1 MTVFA
6 PFRFAPIHRRVYF
19 PAWAGLVSHD
29 APFKDGL
36 SGEIDLEIEAMSPLL
51 VGGRRRKPTDQQP
64 GEVWPVQL
72 PDGTYVLPGETL
84 QGLARAALSVAAFGR
99 LGPWVEKKRFGIRD
113 LNISAKPF
121 YQGRLTNVAG
131 RNPVSVTPKVMTGWL
146 RRVDN
151 GGFELKRCAH
161 ARIEYAD
168 LVLPTTV
175 PAGPVPVEPR
185 RGDYPNNDE
194 GFKGAKALYQVDYKN
209 CRAWSKKSDVTER
222 YGWVPPGAL
231 TGHTFYVDR
240 QPPNDGYRHQRDT
253 LRIFYKRASLAPQHN
268 RLPVTNGRIVLTGNT
283 SDPPRDRQD
292 SSKHFEFLFYN
303 EQPAEPLPNFEEK
316 FQEFLSIHQPEDG
329 RKINPNWEFF
339 KNTGYPGEGAFEPKQ
354 KDAYPGGW
362 MPIFY
367 LPDDK
372 GGIDSFGLAFMFKL
386 AHQFNTHD
394 MLRNSSPDH
403 LDADDGEIDLP
414 SLIFGVK
421 AGEKGG
427 LKRRAAF
434 DLARA
439 ALPKNGKVEK
449 TTKPTVLLGPKPSY
463 YPLYVRQPATTPE
476 GELPRGAPYA
486 TYTPL
491 DGSNYKTEHKQPEL
505 AGVKIWPAASG
516 DACNFPSLPTAD
528 EANNKVKLHLHA
540 LPKGTKFTTTL
551 RFHNLRPMELGAVLW
566 ALTCGDSQALNGG
579 DSRLRLRIGM
589 GKPYG
594 LGAARAKVT
603 AARIAPNDRQAKPPS
618 LEGVVNAFTT
628 HMDKVYKEWS
638 GGAGWADSVQVK
650 ALLKAADPA
659 QNPAG
664 SLKYMDL
671 GSPRGGDG
679 TYIGERKASRF
690 LVPYVGRTHEL
701 PMRQLS
707 AASASPSRQPVAQQ
721 APAVA
726 PFAVGS
732 RVRDRVGGQGQGK
745 VVKAPNADGEVR
757 VRFDDGSEYS
767 IPTDELEQI
776 R

>member
-1 MTVFA
+1 
-6 PFRFAPIHRRVYF
+6 
-19 PAWAGLVSHD
+19 
-29 APFKDGL
+29 
-36 SGEIDLEIEAMSPLL
+36 
-51 VGGRRRKPTDQQP
+51 
-64 GEVWPVQL
+64 VQL

-113 LNISAKPF
+113 LTDGAKPF
-121 YQGRLTNVAG
+121 YQERLVRGGVEAA
-131 RNPVSVTPKVMTGWL
+131 WL
-146 RRVDN
+146 RKIGEDQYEWKKC
-151 GGFELKRCAH
+151 ELDRIDYAELTRLSGKQAAIWKKR
-161 ARIEYAD
+161 
-168 LVLPTTV
+168 
-175 PAGPVPVEPR
+175 
-185 RGDYPNNDE
+185 
-194 GFKGAKALYQVDYKN
+194 
-209 CRAWSKKSDVTER
+209 SDVRDR
-222 YGWVPPGAL
+222 YGW
-231 TGHTFYVDR
+231 
-240 QPPNDGYRHQRDT
+240 
-253 LRIFYKRASLAPQHN
+253 LAP
-268 RLPVTNGRIVLTGNT
+268 RDVIPSAGSGRKIILTGNPN
-283 SDPPRDRQD
+283 D
-292 SSKHFEFLFYN
+292 KKKKEFIFYN
-303 EQPAEPLPNFEEK
+303 EQPAEPLPNFKEK

-339 KNTGYPGEGAFEPKQ
+339 KDTGYPGEGAFEPKQ
-354 KDAYPGGW
+354 KGAYPGGW

-403 LDADDGEIDLP
+403 LDADDGKVDLP

-427 LKRRAAF
+427 LKRRAGF

-439 ALPKNGKVEK
+439 VLPKNGKVEK

-476 GELPRGAPYA
+476 GELRRGAPYA

-491 DGSNYKTEHKQPEL
+491 NGNNYQPEHKQPEL

-516 DACNFPSLPTAD
+516 DACNFPNLPTAD

-594 LGAARAKVT
+594 LGAARMKVT
-603 AARIAPNDRQAKPPS
+603 ASHIAPNDPQAKPPS
-618 LEGVVNAFTT
+618 LEGVVDAFTT

-638 GGAGWADSVQVK
+638 GGAGWTDSVQVK

-664 SLKYMDL
+664 GLKYMDL
-671 GSPRGGDG
+671 GKPNDSG
-679 TYIGERKASRF
+679 TYVGERKASHF
-690 LVPYVGRTHEL
+690 LIPYAGRTHEL
-701 PMRQLS
+701 PTPKPSTAGASAGRP
-707 AASASPSRQPVAQQ
+707 AASARP
-721 APAVA
+721 APPVA

-732 RVRDRVGGQGQGK
+732 RVRDRDGGQGQGK